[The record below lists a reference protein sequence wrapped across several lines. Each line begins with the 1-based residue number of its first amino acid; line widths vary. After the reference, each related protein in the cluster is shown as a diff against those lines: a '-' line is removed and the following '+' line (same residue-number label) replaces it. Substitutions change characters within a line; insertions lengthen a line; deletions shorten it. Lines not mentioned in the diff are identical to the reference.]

1 MNVHM
6 NDNVSKLPR
15 FPGSSSPLASATM
28 RQKSPP
34 RRVTL
39 KDIARKM
46 DCTVNTVSRALKDKD
61 DIGLETRRRI
71 QTLAQRMG
79 YIGNAAASSMR
90 SGRTHTVAIVIGD
103 ISNPF
108 FAICVKELETVLR
121 QRHYGAFV
129 LNTDEDAAEEQ
140 AAVRA
145 ALGRNV
151 DGVILC
157 PSGKEPSALNL
168 LRLHRKPFV
177 LMGRLQPELEGDAVG
192 WDNRRGGYLATQH
205 LLAIGRRRIL
215 HLAGPDWIADAVA
228 RRQGYRDAI
237 QEFGLPLDAKLEAGV
252 VITAGQG
259 CYDNICRILDEVS
272 GFDAIFAFSDVVAW
286 TAMTRLAELQLRV
299 PADVAVAGF
308 DDVQSYLHFPCPLT
322 SIGVPM
328 REPAAKIVELLMAR
342 IEAPDSSPAHREMLE
357 PRLIVRGS
365 TVAPLAGQS
374 RPLHG

>member
-1 MNVHM
+1 
-6 NDNVSKLPR
+6 
-15 FPGSSSPLASATM
+15 M
-28 RQKSPP
+28 RPKSPP

-39 KDIARKM
+39 KDIAQKM
-46 DCTVNTVSRALKDKD
+46 HCTVNTVSRRPAGQGRYRTGDTAAD
-61 DIGLETRRRI
+61 SGPGPAHGLHWQRRG
-71 QTLAQRMG
+71 QLDAF
-79 YIGNAAASSMR
+79 
-90 SGRTHTVAIVIGD
+90 GRTRTVAIVIGD

-121 QRHYGAFV
+121 
-129 LNTDEDAAEEQ
+129 DATTGCSCSTPMKTP
-140 AAVRA
+140 RRSR
-145 ALGRNV
+145 LPCGPRCRNV

-157 PSGKEPSALNL
+157 PSGKDPSAWQL
-168 LRLHRKPFV
+168 LRQHGKPFV

-237 QEFGLPLDAKLEAGV
+237 QEFGLPLDAKLEASV

-259 CYDNICRILDEVS
+259 CYDNICRILKEVS
-272 GFDAIFAFSDVVAW
+272 GFNAVFAFSDVVAW

-308 DDVQSYLHFPCPLT
+308 NDVQSYLHFPCPLT

-328 REPAAKIVELLMAR
+328 REQAAKIVELLMA
-342 IEAPDSSPAHREMLE
+342 D
-357 PRLIVRGS
+357 
-365 TVAPLAGQS
+365 
-374 RPLHG
+374 